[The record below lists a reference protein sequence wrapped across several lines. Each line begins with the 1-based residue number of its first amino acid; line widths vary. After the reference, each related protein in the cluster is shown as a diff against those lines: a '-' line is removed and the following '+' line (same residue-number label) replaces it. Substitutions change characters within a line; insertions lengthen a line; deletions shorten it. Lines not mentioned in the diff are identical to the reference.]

1 MSAPTLADG
10 AHESEHLDAF
20 HDLLLTLAGTL
31 DVREVFQ
38 RLRAIV
44 ARIIPH
50 DHIELALLT
59 DGAHLSVYAS
69 TGDAPVGRKSLQAVS
84 DPSVARIFNEASTGR
99 GLQCGVCVPVW
110 AESQPIG
117 TLTLLSR
124 HSDIYSQRELILA
137 QSVAD
142 YLAVVISHQRLAEA
156 ARHAAESRASA
167 ERLERRG
174 KMLVEQGDLKV
185 GSHRVVGRSEEWHE
199 VLRKAAQVASTETT
213 VLLSGE
219 SGTGKE
225 VVARL
230 IHSASNRKDGPFVAL
245 NCAALAEPLLESEL
259 FGYERGAFTG
269 AHQAKPGQ
277 IELAAGGVFFLDEV
291 SEMSLSAQ
299 AKFLRVLQEREFQRL
314 GGTRVQKAN
323 IRVIAATN
331 RDLGKAL
338 ERRAFRQDLYYRIH
352 VFDLRLPPLR
362 DRKDDIL
369 ILSQAFLEEIGTS
382 LRRPPA
388 GLTASAKSALL
399 GYDWPGNV
407 RELRNV
413 LERAAIL
420 SDGAPITAQLLSLGA
435 GRAVAAALTDLTIVE
450 RRTIEQVMRDTGWNK
465 SRAARRLGLSRTQL
479 YGRLRKYV
487 LEEPA
492 YASAE

>member
-1 MSAPTLADG
+1 MSAPTLDDG
-10 AHESEHLDAF
+10 AHESEHLHAF
-20 HDLLLTLAGTL
+20 HDLLCTLAATL
-31 DVREVFQ
+31 DVRDVFQ
-38 RLRAIV
+38 RLSAIV

-50 DHIELALLT
+50 DHVELALLT
-59 DGAHLSVYAS
+59 NGAHLSVYAS
-69 TGDAPVGRKSLQAVS
+69 TGDGLVGRESLQAVR
-84 DPSVARIFNEASTGR
+84 DLSVARIFNEASTGR
-99 GLQCGVCVPVW
+99 GLQCGVRVPVW
-110 AESQPIG
+110 AGSQPIG

-124 HSDIYSQRELILA
+124 HSDMYSQRELILA
-137 QSVAD
+137 QRVAD
-142 YLAVVISHQRLAEA
+142 YLAVVIAHQRLAEA
-156 ARHAAESRASA
+156 ARQTAESRASA
-167 ERLERRG
+167 ERLERRV
-174 KMLVEQGDLKV
+174 KMLVEEGDLKV
-185 GSHRVVGRSEEWHE
+185 GSHRVVGQSEEWHE

-230 IHSASNRKDGPFVAL
+230 IHRASNRKDGPFVAL

-269 AHQAKPGQ
+269 AHQAKPGE

-291 SEMSLSAQ
+291 GEMSLSAQ

-338 ERRAFRQDLYYRIH
+338 ERGAFRQDLYYRIH
-352 VFDLRLPPLR
+352 VFDLCIPPLR
-362 DRKDDIL
+362 DRKHDIL
-369 ILSQAFLEEIGTS
+369 ILSEAFLEEIGTS
-382 LRRPPA
+382 LGRPPA

-407 RELRNV
+407 RELHNV

-420 SDGAPITAQLLSLGA
+420 SEGAPITTQHLSLVA
-435 GRAVAAALTDLTIVE
+435 GPAVAAALTDLTIVE

-492 YASAE
+492 FGSAD

>member
-1 MSAPTLADG
+1 M
-10 AHESEHLDAF
+10 
-20 HDLLLTLAGTL
+20 
-31 DVREVFQ
+31 
-38 RLRAIV
+38 
-44 ARIIPH
+44 
-50 DHIELALLT
+50 
-59 DGAHLSVYAS
+59 
-69 TGDAPVGRKSLQAVS
+69 
-84 DPSVARIFNEASTGR
+84 
-99 GLQCGVCVPVW
+99 
-110 AESQPIG
+110 
-117 TLTLLSR
+117 
-124 HSDIYSQRELILA
+124 
-137 QSVAD
+137 
-142 YLAVVISHQRLAEA
+142 
-156 ARHAAESRASA
+156 
-167 ERLERRG
+167 
-174 KMLVEQGDLKV
+174 
-185 GSHRVVGRSEEWHE
+185 VGRSEEWHE

-269 AHQAKPGQ
+269 AHLAKPGQ

-299 AKFLRVLQEREFQRL
+299 AKVLRVLQEREFQRL

>member
-1 MSAPTLADG
+1 M
-10 AHESEHLDAF
+10 
-20 HDLLLTLAGTL
+20 
-31 DVREVFQ
+31 
-38 RLRAIV
+38 
-44 ARIIPH
+44 
-50 DHIELALLT
+50 
-59 DGAHLSVYAS
+59 
-69 TGDAPVGRKSLQAVS
+69 
-84 DPSVARIFNEASTGR
+84 
-99 GLQCGVCVPVW
+99 
-110 AESQPIG
+110 
-117 TLTLLSR
+117 
-124 HSDIYSQRELILA
+124 
-137 QSVAD
+137 
-142 YLAVVISHQRLAEA
+142 
-156 ARHAAESRASA
+156 
-167 ERLERRG
+167 
-174 KMLVEQGDLKV
+174 
-185 GSHRVVGRSEEWHE
+185 
-199 VLRKAAQVASTETT
+199 
-213 VLLSGE
+213 
-219 SGTGKE
+219 
-225 VVARL
+225 
-230 IHSASNRKDGPFVAL
+230 
-245 NCAALAEPLLESEL
+245 
-259 FGYERGAFTG
+259 
-269 AHQAKPGQ
+269 
-277 IELAAGGVFFLDEV
+277 
-291 SEMSLSAQ
+291 
-299 AKFLRVLQEREFQRL
+299 
-314 GGTRVQKAN
+314 QKAN

>member
-1 MSAPTLADG
+1 M
-10 AHESEHLDAF
+10 
-20 HDLLLTLAGTL
+20 
-31 DVREVFQ
+31 
-38 RLRAIV
+38 
-44 ARIIPH
+44 
-50 DHIELALLT
+50 
-59 DGAHLSVYAS
+59 
-69 TGDAPVGRKSLQAVS
+69 
-84 DPSVARIFNEASTGR
+84 
-99 GLQCGVCVPVW
+99 
-110 AESQPIG
+110 
-117 TLTLLSR
+117 
-124 HSDIYSQRELILA
+124 
-137 QSVAD
+137 
-142 YLAVVISHQRLAEA
+142 
-156 ARHAAESRASA
+156 
-167 ERLERRG
+167 
-174 KMLVEQGDLKV
+174 
-185 GSHRVVGRSEEWHE
+185 VGRSEEWHE

-269 AHQAKPGQ
+269 AHLAKPGQ